1 MKNNQLFAL
10 GAVVVILIAYLFTS
24 SNKDVAVNQLGDT
37 MITLSEIDDSK
48 VAKLVVRQGTKDVL
62 SLTKKANQW
71 QFESEHAANPTKV
84 EGLLEN
90 LKSLQA
96 EKRRVNMDQ
105 LGTYGLGKEDVRTTL
120 TASDASGKALA
131 TVSLGKKGP
140 DWGSAWSQRDGKS
153 EVLLIQEGA
162 VGRLV
167 DGEIKAKDWLNRQ
180 PAQFDTKTA
189 AGLTI
194 GGEAKGSF
202 TRPAG
207 LPDAGPLTWTSQAGA
222 DVDDA
227 KVEAL
232 LNTLSGLYI
241 ENIAGDGNAT
251 PVLELRV
258 GFAAGE
264 RTVILGQTAEKSWQ
278 ILVGNLAYSL
288 SESTAKSL
296 RNKAREAVGMDK
308 LD

>member
-10 GAVVVILIAYLFTS
+10 GAVVVILIVYLFSS

-48 VAKLVVRQGTKDVL
+48 IAKLSVRQGKDERL
-62 SLTKKANQW
+62 SLTKKSNQW
-71 QFESEHAANPTKV
+71 LFASEHAANATKV

-105 LGTYGLGKEDVRTTL
+105 LSTYGLGKEDARTTL
-120 TASDASGKALA
+120 TASDATGKVLA
-131 TVSLGKKGP
+131 TISLGKKGP
-140 DWGSAWSQRDGKS
+140 DWGSAWSQREGKS
-153 EVLLIQEGA
+153 EVLLLQEGA

-167 DGEIKAKDWLNRQ
+167 DGEIRAKDWLNRQ

-194 GGEAKGSF
+194 GGEAKGSYA
-202 TRPAG
+202 RPAG
-207 LPDAGPLTWTSQAGA
+207 LPDAGPLTWTSASGVDA
-222 DVDDA
+222 DDA

-241 ENIAGDGNAT
+241 EDIAGDGNAT

-264 RTVILGQTAEKSWQ
+264 RTIILGQTAEKSWQ
-278 ILVGNLAYSL
+278 ILVGSLAYSL
-288 SESTAKSL
+288 SEPTAKSL
-296 RNKAREAVGMDK
+296 RNKARETVGMDK